1 MARKKAENKKWLS
14 RPSREKRP
22 NRNKKPSKIQ
32 KNNLKLSNSAKPSR
46 QNRKKS
52 VIEKNHSVPLISLE
66 EKVAEE
72 IIDARIVHNFLSE
85 RFEKFIYDIN
95 LNVKHSL

>member
-1 MARKKAENKKWLS
+1 MARKKPENKKWQS
-14 RPSREKRP
+14 RPSRKKRP

-32 KNNLKLSNSAKPSR
+32 KNNSKLSNSAKPSR

-52 VIEKNHSVPLISLE
+52 VVEKNHSVPLINLE
-66 EKVAEE
+66 EKIDEE

-85 RFEKFIYDIN
+85 KFEKFIYVI
-95 LNVKHSL
+95 